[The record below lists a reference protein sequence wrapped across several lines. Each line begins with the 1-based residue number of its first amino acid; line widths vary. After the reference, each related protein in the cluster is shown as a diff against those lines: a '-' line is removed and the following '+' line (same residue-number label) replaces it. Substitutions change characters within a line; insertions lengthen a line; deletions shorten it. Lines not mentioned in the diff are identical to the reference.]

1 MLHLV
6 MLSAAAAA
14 RDPLCFTAHAKATL
28 QCTIPVALG
37 APVAVYDD
45 GQSPQQART
54 LFLSKVGKLCQTKS
68 CRQCIAPG
76 GNVLSCGKVTPMPVV
91 IMGANG
97 QWATPKAFTF
107 AAALVAAPVAVFARL
122 GRPAAAGASA
132 LDGAPASSG
141 SVGIAEGIV
150 RFLLRFAS
158 AWWFPLVA
166 GAGTAINMF
175 TIIFTGATVVIFLA
189 AVLGQPRRWYSTAV
203 SNAAG
208 ATVGTAILLA
218 LVRERGVEYLNATF
232 PALLTSAAWAKATGL
247 MTTYGVGGML
257 LVSSLPII
265 LHPVIVF
272 GILSGL
278 SDSAILGIVMAGR
291 TIKYLLMSY
300 ITVHAPSALRFF
312 GIKTDLIEYATKATK
327 AAD

>member
-14 RDPLCFTAHAKATL
+14 RDPKAFA
-28 QCTIPVALG
+28 VAL
-37 APVAVYDD
+37 
-45 GQSPQQART
+45 
-54 LFLSKVGKLCQTKS
+54 
-68 CRQCIAPG
+68 
-76 GNVLSCGKVTPMPVV
+76 VV
-91 IMGANG
+91 
-97 QWATPKAFTF
+97 
-107 AAALVAAPVAVFARL
+107 AALIASEYGVFVRR
-122 GRPAAAGASA
+122 GRPAATGASA
-132 LDGAPASSG
+132 RDGAPAPSG

-232 PALLTSAAWAKATGL
+232 PALLTSPAWAKATGL